1 MVETLAFTL
10 LSELSILDEE
20 FDRLKLLVWFVE
32 MLALAILRRLSTL
45 EEEFERLK
53 LDV

>member
-1 MVETLAFTL
+1 M
-10 LSELSILDEE
+10 LDEE
-20 FDRLKLLVWFVE
+20 FDKLRLDVWFVE
-32 MLALAILRRLSTL
+32 MLALTIVSRLSTL